1 MRVMRL
7 GQHEVMH
14 LPRRVCCCKDAEAQ
28 RSAIAAAT
36 ARQAAQ
42 ASEMEVVRKMEPH
55 VTPHMADV
63 APVRAEIRKG
73 RFMSAW

>member
-1 MRVMRL
+1 M
-7 GQHEVMH
+7 MH

-28 RSAIAAAT
+28 RSAIDEANE
-36 ARQAAQ
+36 RQAVQ
-42 ASEMEVVRKMEPH
+42 ASEMQAVRKIEPH

-63 APVRAEIRKG
+63 AADRAEIRKG